1 MDRLV
6 RRYWVLRLLI
16 AGVVVVGVPT
26 MLSIPAFLDEAPI
39 EVEEASPRTVIAPN
53 TIRVEDEDAT
63 QRARRQAQENVTPV
77 FDFDPSALSEIVSK
91 VRDDFESVRAVR
103 QPTQS
108 GTEPSQA
115 TTPSVDEQVTALQDQ
130 LSFMDEEGLQLLAS
144 LDDRTLTRVRDETVN
159 IAQTLARQRV
169 REDQVQEFLDNQL
182 PVEIAL
188 RDLSEDIATNVVQP
202 IIREAMEPTIVIDEE
217 ATQAR
222 RTEAAANVQSVER
235 TFPAGTPIVTAGEE
249 VTEAQLTAL
258 QRVGQAGS
266 NPRWE
271 LLRALGIVLVLMVIV
286 GAYLRAYRPKLW
298 RSNRRLLLLASL
310 VFAYAIILGTAA
322 ISIQGSD
329 VFLYGVPAGALAM
342 LATILLGPPI
352 GVLMAIPVTLLTA
365 FIAPDAAGVIAFAG
379 SASLLSVPFVTRL
392 SSRGDLR
399 RGTVAATIGYL
410 VLAGTFAAVFD
421 GVDAVPQALLAG
433 AVHGVSAAV
442 FVLGGLPFI
451 ESAFGIVTATGLV
464 DLADRNHPLLREL
477 ERKALGSYNH
487 SIMVSTL
494 VERACRA
501 IGADALLGSV
511 AALYHDIGKVQRPYF
526 FVENQFGIANPHDE
540 LAPEVSALIIQRHVT
555 DGVEMARTFRLPPEV
570 VEGIATHHGTTLV
583 TYFYLQAVRTAGSGQ
598 RIDEERFRYKGR
610 KPSTKE
616 TAVLML
622 ADCCEAAARAAAQH
636 DRNLTDSQLEVIVE
650 GLFAD
655 RIDDGQLNE
664 SALTFQDLATVKRS
678 FIETLVGVYH
688 PRIAYPGKE
697 KPAPDRSPPRIPA

>member
-1 MDRLV
+1 MDSLV

-16 AGVVVVGVPT
+16 AGVVLVGIPT
-26 MLSIPAFLDEAPI
+26 MLSIPAFLDEVPI
-39 EVEEASPRTVIAPN
+39 EVGEATPRTVIAPN
-53 TIRVEDEDAT
+53 TIRVEDEAAT
-63 QRARRQAQENVTPV
+63 ERARRQARESVTPV
-77 FDFDPSALSEIVSK
+77 FDFDPSALSEIVSE
-91 VRDDFESVRAVR
+91 VRDDFEAVRSVR
-103 QPTQS
+103 QPSQA
-108 GTEPSQA
+108 GTEPDEA
-115 TTPSVDEQVTALQDQ
+115 TTPSVDEQVAALVDP
-130 LSFMDEEGLQLLAS
+130 LSYMEEDSLRLLATM
-144 LDDRTLTRVRDETVN
+144 DDRTLTRVRDETVD

-169 REDQVQEFLDNQL
+169 REDEVQEFLDDQL
-182 PVEIAL
+182 PVELAL
-188 RDLSEDIATNVVQP
+188 RDLSEDTATQVVEP
-202 IIREAMEPTIVIDEE
+202 SIRNAMEPTVLTDEA
-217 ATQAR
+217 ATEAR
-222 RTEAAANVQSVER
+222 REEAAANVQPVER
-235 TFPAGTPIVTAGEE
+235 TFPASSPIVTAGEE
-249 VTEAQLTAL
+249 VTRVQLQAL
-258 QRVGQAGS
+258 ERLGLAGS
-266 NPRWE
+266 DPRWE
-271 LLRALGIVLVLMVIV
+271 LLRALGVVVVLMVIV
-286 GAYLRAYRPKLW
+286 GAYLRAYRPTLW

-322 ISIQGSD
+322 IAIQRSD

-342 LATILLGPPI
+342 LTTILLGPPI

-399 RGTVAATIGYL
+399 RGTVAATVGYV

-421 GVDAVPQALLAG
+421 GVDAVPRALLAG
-433 AVHGVSAAV
+433 TVHGVSTAV
-442 FVLGGLPFI
+442 IVLGGLPFI

-464 DLADRNHPLLREL
+464 DLADRNHPLLRAL

-494 VERACRA
+494 VERACRSV
-501 IGADALLGSV
+501 GADALLGSV

-540 LAPEVSALIIQRHVT
+540 LEPEVSAVIIHRHVT
-555 DGVEMARTFRLPPEV
+555 EGVEMAREFRLPPEV

-583 TYFYLQAVRTAGSGQ
+583 TYFYLQAVRSAEAGQ
-598 RIDEERFRYKGR
+598 RIDESQFRYKGR

-616 TAVLML
+616 TAILML

-636 DRNLTDSQLEVIVE
+636 DRNLTDSQLEDIVD

-655 RIDDGQLNE
+655 RIDDGQLDQ
-664 SALTFQDLATVKRS
+664 SPLTFHDLATVKRS

-688 PRIAYPGKE
+688 PRIAYPGKGDPPVE
-697 KPAPDRSPPRIPA
+697 APTEIPA

>member
-1 MDRLV
+1 MDSLV
-6 RRYWVLRLLI
+6 RRYWALRLLI
-16 AGVVVVGVPT
+16 AATVVVGVPT

-39 EVEEASPRTVIAPN
+39 EAGQASPRTVVAPQ
-53 TIRVEDEDAT
+53 TVRVDDDEAT
-63 QRARRQAQENVTPV
+63 ERARRQARESVSPV
-77 FDFDPSALSEIVSK
+77 LDFDPSALSEIVSE
-91 VRDDFESVRAVR
+91 VRDDFEAVRAVR
-103 QPTQS
+103 QPTAGS
-108 GTEPSQA
+108 
-115 TTPSVDEQVTALQDQ
+115 TPGDPTPGVEEQIAALQEQ
-130 LSFMDEEGLQLLAS
+130 LGFLSEEGLRLLVTM
-144 LDDRTLTRVRDETVN
+144 DDRTLTRVRDETVD
-159 IAQTLARQRV
+159 IAQTFARQRV
-169 REDQVQEFLDNQL
+169 REDQVEQFLDDNL
-182 PVEIAL
+182 PVELAV
-188 RDLSEDIATNVVQP
+188 RDFSGEVADQVVAP
-202 IIREAMEPTIVIDEE
+202 IIRNAMRPTVIVD
-217 ATQAR
+217 
-222 RTEAAANVQSVER
+222 EAATESARQEAASNVQQVQR
-235 TFPAGTPIVTAGEE
+235 TFPTGTAIVTAGEE

-258 QRVGQAGS
+258 QRLGLAGS

-271 LLRALGIVLVLMVIV
+271 LLRALGIVLVVMVVV
-286 GAYLRAYRPKLW
+286 GAYLRAYRGKLW
-298 RSNRRLLLLASL
+298 RSNRRLLLLAVL
-310 VFAYAIILGTAA
+310 VFAYAIVLGASA
-322 ISIQGSD
+322 IAIQRSD

-365 FIAPDAAGVIAFAG
+365 YIAPDAPGVIAFAG

-399 RGTVAATIGYL
+399 RGTVVASVGYV

-421 GVDAVPQALLAG
+421 GVEAVPRALLAG
-433 AVHGVSAAV
+433 AVHGVSTAV
-442 FVLGGLPFI
+442 IVLGGLPFI
-451 ESAFGIVTATGLV
+451 ETAFGIITATGLV

-511 AALYHDIGKVQRPYF
+511 CALYHDIGKVQRPYF

-540 LAPEVSALIIQRHVT
+540 LDPEVSAIIIQRHVS
-555 DGVEMARTFRLPPEV
+555 DGVEMGRRFHLPPEV

-583 TYFYLQAVRTAGSGQ
+583 TYFYLQAVRSARSGDD
-598 RIDEERFRYKGR
+598 IEEGHFRYKGR
-610 KPSTKE
+610 KPSTRE

-636 DRNLTDSQLEVIVE
+636 DRNLTDSQLEDIVE

-655 RIDDGQLNE
+655 RIDDGQLDQ
-664 SALTFQDLATVKRS
+664 SPLTFKDLATVKRS

-688 PRIAYPGKE
+688 PRIAYPGKDGSIR
-697 KPAPDRSPPRIPA
+697 AASSRS